1 MARRDGGRGGHDV
14 PGLSAALSVWY
25 RAFGQQ
31 WASQRSLDFAD
42 AIDRGEPV
50 TVDGETIWRALFDR
64 RYPADW
70 EEFIRDKGLY
80 AVTGDRL
87 TPAGTVPPRADH
99 PTHQHQDG

>member
-50 TVDGETIWRALFDR
+50 TVDGEKIWSAMFER
-64 RYPADW
+64 RYSSRRD
-70 EEFIRDKGLY
+70 EFLGDESMY
-80 AVTGDRL
+80 TVTGDRL
-87 TPAGTVPPRADH
+87 TPARD
-99 PTHQHQDG
+99 